1 MQARFLCASGKE
13 RDTVRL
19 LAIDGNSIMKRAFYG
34 IKVLTTRDG
43 TYTNAIY
50 GFLNILLKM
59 NEEVQPDAVAIAF
72 DLHAPTFRHKADEAY
87 KATRKGMPE
96 ELRQQ
101 VPVLKEILRDLGY
114 RLVECEGF
122 EADDILGTLSAACAG
137 QGDECVI
144 ATGDRDS
151 FQLIGEHV
159 QVRYASTR
167 FGKSESVLYDEE
179 KVQEVYGVRPK
190 QLIDVKALMGD
201 ASDNI
206 PGVAGIGEKT
216 ALALIQKFSTL
227 DGVYEHLDDPF
238 IKKGVRAKLEAG
250 KESAYHSRYLAEI
263 VLDAPVDTDPAGYT
277 VSKPNVQKV
286 RDTLSRLE
294 IFKLTE
300 KLLPDTALEETEQPV
315 QAQPMNPSPTLSV
328 AVNPSAEQLQDFLD
342 AGEYGVLYT
351 GSNTECDH
359 LILCSDTGL
368 LVLRHPD
375 EGNMRRV
382 LGHSRTKSYAF
393 DAKPLYRYSMEHGI
407 DFVPFSFLANL
418 AAYILNPSNTQY
430 ELERLCAQYQIHLP
444 SFEGYEYADELSRA
458 AGFLRLCRLMEEE
471 IEENGQRELLQDI
484 EQPLCEVLA
493 SMEYDGFLVDTQ
505 GVRDFGESLSGDID
519 RLESEIYEDAGYP
532 FNINSPKQLA
542 EVLFSKL
549 QLPARKKTKSGY
561 STNAEVLEE
570 LRPMHPIIDRIL
582 EYRKLV
588 KLKSTYVEGLI
599 KVAGPDGRIHTS
611 FNQTETRTGR
621 ISSTEPNLQNIPVRT
636 QLGREL
642 RRFFQA
648 AKGKRLVDADY
659 SQIELRVLAHIAKDE
674 NMIHAFENGEDIHT
688 RTACQVFGYTKE
700 TLPPLMRSRAKA
712 VNFGIVYGIGA
723 FSLSKDIGVS
733 VGEADKYIKD
743 YLSVFSGVKQYMED
757 TIEFGKEHGYVQ
769 TMYARRRYLPEL
781 ASKNKVTQAFGKRV
795 AMNTP
800 IQGSAA
806 DIIKVAMV
814 RVYRRLKEERLKARL
829 ILQVHD
835 ELIVEACEEDL
846 ERAQAVLGE
855 EMEYAANLL
864 VPLVVDIHSG
874 KTWYDAKA

>member
-1 MQARFLCASGKE
+1 MPFWYAARKGRGIL
-13 RDTVRL
+13 RL
-19 LAIDGNSIMKRAFYG
+19 LAIDGNSIMNRAFYG
-34 IKVLTTRDG
+34 IKVLTTKDG

-59 NEEVQPDAVAIAF
+59 KEEVEPDAVAIAF
-72 DLHAPTFRHKADEAY
+72 DLYAPTFRHKADDTY

-101 VPVLKEILRDLGY
+101 VPILKELLRDLGY

-122 EADDILGTLSAACAG
+122 EADDILGTLSAACEQA
-137 QGDECVI
+137 GDECVI

-151 FQLIGEHV
+151 LQLVREHV
-159 QVRYASTR
+159 HVRYATTR
-167 FGKSESVLYDEE
+167 FGKSESILYDED
-179 KVQEVYGVRPK
+179 KVWEVYGVRPE

-201 ASDNI
+201 TSDNI

-216 ALALIQKFSTL
+216 ALALVQKFGSL
-227 DGVYEHLDDPF
+227 DEVYNHLDDPF

-250 KESAYHSRYLAEI
+250 KDSAYHSRYLATI
-263 VLDAPVDTDPAGYT
+263 VLDAPIDVNLSDYMVG
-277 VSKPNVQKV
+277 KPNVQKV

-300 KLLPDTALEETEQPV
+300 KLLLETSDQDFSEQVALQEHEEEMLPV
-315 QAQPMNPSPTLSV
+315 TKNPSHQKLMEFFNT
-328 AVNPSAEQLQDFLD
+328 
-342 AGEYGVLYT
+342 GEYGVLYY

-359 LILCSDTGL
+359 LILCSDYEL
-368 LVLRHPD
+368 LVLEHPED
-375 EGNMRRV
+375 TLLQAVITQEGK
-382 LGHSRTKSYAF
+382 KSYTF
-393 DAKPLYRYSMEHGI
+393 DAKPIYRCCMEKGL
-407 DFVPFSFLANL
+407 DFIPFSFIANL

-430 ELERLCAQYQIHLP
+430 ELNRLCAQYQLHLP
-444 SFEGYEYADELSRA
+444 AFEGQDYAQELSSA
-458 AGFLRLCRLMEEE
+458 SGFLRLCRMMEQE
-471 IEENGQRELLQDI
+471 IEENGQQELLKEI

-493 SMEYDGFLVDTQ
+493 SMECDGFLVDVE
-505 GVRDFGESLSGDID
+505 GVRAFGKSLDGDIE
-519 RLESEIYEDAGYP
+519 RLQREIYEDAGYE

-542 EVLFSKL
+542 EVLFVKL
-549 QLPARKKTKSGY
+549 QLPAQKKTKSGY
-561 STNAEVLEE
+561 STNAEVLEY

-636 QLGREL
+636 ELGREL
-642 RRFFQA
+642 RRFFMA
-648 AKGKRLVDADY
+648 APGKQLADADY
-659 SQIELRVLAHIAKDE
+659 SQIELRVLAHIAQDK
-674 NMIHAFENGEDIHT
+674 NMIHAFETGEDIHT

-700 TLPPLMRSRAKA
+700 TLPPMMRSRAKA

-723 FSLSKDIGVS
+723 FSLSKDIGVT
-733 VGEADKYIKD
+733 VAEADRYIKD
-743 YLSVFSGVKQYMED
+743 YLSVFSGVKQYMDD
-757 TIEFGKEHGYVQ
+757 TIAYGKEHGYVQ

-814 RVYRRLKEERLKARL
+814 RVYRRLKQEQLQARL

-835 ELIVEACEEDL
+835 ELIVEANEEDL
-846 ERAQAVLGE
+846 ERAQEVLAQ
-855 EMEYAANLL
+855 EMEHAANLS
-864 VPLVVDIHSG
+864 VPLVVDIHNG

>member
-1 MQARFLCASGKE
+1 M
-13 RDTVRL
+13 
-19 LAIDGNSIMKRAFYG
+19 NRAFYG
-34 IKVLTTRDG
+34 IKVLTTKDG

-59 NEEVQPDAVAIAF
+59 KEEVAPDAVAIAF
-72 DLHAPTFRHKADEAY
+72 DLHAPTFRHKADDTY

-101 VPVLKEILRDLGY
+101 VPILKEILRDLGY

-122 EADDILGTLSAACAG
+122 EADDILGTLSAACEQVG
-137 QGDECVI
+137 SECVI

-151 FQLIGEHV
+151 LQLVREHV
-159 QVRYASTR
+159 HVRYATTR
-167 FGKSESVLYDEE
+167 FGKSESILYDED
-179 KVQEVYGVRPK
+179 KVWEVYGVKPK

-201 ASDNI
+201 TSDNI

-216 ALALIQKFSTL
+216 ALALIQRFGSL
-227 DGVYEHLDDPF
+227 DEVYDHLDDPF

-250 KESAYHSRYLAEI
+250 KDSAYHSRYLATI
-263 VLDAPVDTDPAGYT
+263 ILDAPIDTDLVGY
-277 VSKPNVQKV
+277 VVGEPHVQKV

-300 KLLPDTALEETEQPV
+300 KLLPAGIPNEPTAQEQPAEQEEPGFPVVKNPSLDKLEE
-315 QAQPMNPSPTLSV
+315 
-328 AVNPSAEQLQDFLD
+328 FLG
-342 AGEYGVLYT
+342 AGEYGVFYY
-351 GSNTECDH
+351 GSNTQCDH
-359 LILCSDTGL
+359 LILCSDCEL
-368 LVLRHPD
+368 LVLEQPEDLVIQRIV
-375 EGNMRRV
+375 GQR
-382 LGHSRTKSYAF
+382 GKKSYAF
-393 DAKPLYRYSMEHGI
+393 DAKPIYRYCMEKNI
-407 DFVPFSFLANL
+407 AFAPFSFIANL

-430 ELERLCAQYQIHLP
+430 EVERLCAQYQIHLP
-444 SFEGYEYADELSRA
+444 SFEGSDYAQELSAA

-471 IEENGQRELLQDI
+471 ISRNGQQALLTEI

-493 SMEYDGFLVDTQ
+493 SMEYDGFLVDVE
-505 GVRDFGESLSGDID
+505 GVRAFGESLDGDIE
-519 RLESEIYEDAGYP
+519 RLQGEIYEDAGYA

-542 EVLFSKL
+542 EVLFGKL
-549 QLPARKKTKSGY
+549 QLPAQKKTKSGY
-561 STNAEVLEE
+561 STNAEVLEY

-599 KVAGPDGRIHTS
+599 KVAGSDGRIHTS

-636 QLGREL
+636 ELGREL
-642 RRFFQA
+642 RRFFMA
-648 AKGKRLVDADY
+648 APGKRLADADY
-659 SQIELRVLAHIAKDE
+659 SQIELRVLAHIAQDK
-674 NMIHAFENGEDIHT
+674 NMIHAFETGEDIHT

-700 TLPPLMRSRAKA
+700 TLPPMMRSRAKA

-723 FSLSKDIGVS
+723 FSLSKDIGVT
-733 VGEADKYIKD
+733 VAEADRYIKD
-743 YLSVFSGVKQYMED
+743 YLNVFSGVKQYMDD
-757 TIEFGKEHGYVQ
+757 TIAYGKEHGYVQ

-814 RVYRRLKEERLKARL
+814 RVYQRLKEEKLKARL

-835 ELIVEACEEDL
+835 ELIVEADEEDL
-846 ERAQAVLGE
+846 ERAQQVLSQ
-855 EMEYAANLL
+855 EMEHAAALL
-864 VPLVVDIHSG
+864 VPLVVDIHCG

>member
-1 MQARFLCASGKE
+1 MPG
-13 RDTVRL
+13 RDTGRKGRGVLRL
-19 LAIDGNSIMKRAFYG
+19 LAIDGNSIMNRAFYG
-34 IKVLTTRDG
+34 IKVLTTKDG

-59 NEEVQPDAVAIAF
+59 KEEVAPDVVAIAF
-72 DLHAPTFRHKADEAY
+72 DLHAPTFRHKADDTY

-101 VPVLKEILRDLGY
+101 VPILKEILRDLGY

-122 EADDILGTLSAACAG
+122 EADDILGTLSAACEQSG
-137 QGDECVI
+137 NECVI

-151 FQLIGEHV
+151 LQLVREHV
-159 QVRYASTR
+159 HVRYATTR
-167 FGKSESVLYDEE
+167 FGKSESILYDEN
-179 KVQEVYGVRPK
+179 KVWEVYGVKPK

-216 ALALIQKFSTL
+216 ALALIQRFGSL
-227 DGVYEHLDDPF
+227 DEVYSHLDDPS

-250 KESAYHSRYLAEI
+250 KDSAYHSRYLATI
-263 VLDAPVDTDPAGYT
+263 VLDAPIDRDLSDYT
-277 VSKPNVQKV
+277 VGEPDVQKV

-300 KLLPDTALEETEQPV
+300 KLLPAGIPDEPSEKETSKEYGEKEIPV
-315 QAQPMNPSPTLSV
+315 IQNP
-328 AVNPSAEQLQDFLD
+328 AVEKLAGFLD
-342 AGEYGVLYT
+342 AGEYGVFYY
-351 GSNTECDH
+351 GNNTQCDR
-359 LILCSDTGL
+359 LILCSDCEL
-368 LVLRHPD
+368 LVLEQPEDLVIQRIV
-375 EGNMRRV
+375 GQR
-382 LGHSRTKSYAF
+382 GKKSYAF
-393 DAKPLYRYSMEHGI
+393 DAKPIYRYCMEKNI
-407 DFVPFSFLANL
+407 DFAPFSFIANL
-418 AAYILNPSNTQY
+418 AAYILNPGNTQY
-430 ELERLCAQYQIHLP
+430 EVERLCAQYQIRLP
-444 SFEGYEYADELSRA
+444 SFEGQEYAQELSSA

-471 IEENGQRELLQDI
+471 ISQNGQQALLTEI

-493 SMEYDGFLVDTQ
+493 SMEYDGFLVDVE
-505 GVRDFGESLSGDID
+505 GVRAFGESLDGDIE
-519 RLESEIYEDAGYP
+519 RLQGEIYEDAGYA
-532 FNINSPKQLA
+532 FNINSPKQLS
-542 EVLFSKL
+542 EVLFGKL
-549 QLPARKKTKSGY
+549 QLPAQKKTKSGY
-561 STNAEVLEE
+561 STNAEVLEY

-636 QLGREL
+636 ELGREL
-642 RRFFQA
+642 RRFFMA
-648 AKGKRLVDADY
+648 APGKCLADADY
-659 SQIELRVLAHIAKDE
+659 SQIELRVLAHIAQDE
-674 NMIHAFENGEDIHT
+674 NMIHAFETGEDIHA

-700 TLPPLMRSRAKA
+700 TLPPMMRSRAKA

-723 FSLSKDIGVS
+723 FSLSKDIGVT
-733 VGEADKYIKD
+733 VAEADRYIKD
-743 YLSVFSGVKQYMED
+743 YLNVFSGVKRYMDD
-757 TIEFGKEHGYVQ
+757 TIAYGREHGYVQ

-814 RVYRRLKEERLKARL
+814 RVYQRLKEEKLKARL

-835 ELIVEACEEDL
+835 ELIVEADKEDL
-846 ERAQAVLGE
+846 ERAQQVLAQ
-855 EMEYAANLL
+855 EMEHAANLL
-864 VPLVVDIHSG
+864 VPLVVDIHCG

>member
-1 MQARFLCASGKE
+1 M
-13 RDTVRL
+13 RL
-19 LAIDGNSIMKRAFYG
+19 LAIDGNSIMNRAFYG
-34 IKVLTTRDG
+34 IKVLTTKDG

-59 NEEVQPDAVAIAF
+59 KEEVQPDAVAIAF
-72 DLHAPTFRHKADEAY
+72 DLHAPTFRHKADDTY

-122 EADDILGTLSAACAG
+122 EADDILGTLSYACEREG
-137 QGDECVI
+137 NECVI

-151 FQLIGEHV
+151 LQLVREHV
-159 QVRYASTR
+159 HVRYATTR
-167 FGKSESVLYDEE
+167 FGKSESILYDEE
-179 KVQEVYGVRPK
+179 KVQEVYGIRPK

-216 ALALIQKFSTL
+216 ALALIQKFGSL
-227 DGVYEHLDDPF
+227 DEVYHHLDDPF

-250 KESAYHSRYLAEI
+250 KESAYHSQYLATI
-263 VLDAPVDTDPAGYT
+263 VLDAPIDTTLSDYT
-277 VSKPNVQKV
+277 VGTPNVQKV

-300 KLLPDTALEETEQPV
+300 KLLPDASEEDVPTQPQELEKSQIPV
-315 QAQPMNPSPTLSV
+315 QKNPSSSELS
-328 AVNPSAEQLQDFLD
+328 DFLEAD
-342 AGEYGVLYT
+342 EYGVLYFGT
-351 GSNTECDH
+351 QTQCDH
-359 LILCSDTGL
+359 LILCKDSQL
-368 LVLRHPD
+368 IVLEHPD
-375 EGNMRRV
+375 DETIKRIVN
-382 LGHSRTKSYAF
+382 HSGKKRYTF
-393 DAKPLYRYSMEHGI
+393 DAKPIYRYCMEKKM
-407 DFVPFSFLANL
+407 DFVPFSFIANL

-430 ELERLCAQYQIHLP
+430 ELDRLCAQYQLHLP
-444 SFEGYEYADELSRA
+444 TFEDTEYGKELTLA
-458 AGFLRLCRLMEEE
+458 AGFLRLCRMMEEE
-471 IEENGQRELLQDI
+471 IIENGQQVLLQEI

-493 SMEYDGFLVDTQ
+493 SMEYDGFLVDTV
-505 GVRDFGESLSGDID
+505 GVQEFGQNLDGDIE
-519 RLESEIYEDAGYP
+519 RLQGEIYEDAGYE

-542 EVLFSKL
+542 EVLFGKL
-549 QLPARKKTKSGY
+549 QLPAQKKTKSGY
-561 STNAEVLEE
+561 STNAEVLEY

-588 KLKSTYVEGLI
+588 KLKSTYVEGLL

-636 QLGREL
+636 ELGRQL
-642 RRFFQA
+642 RRFFMASQ
-648 AKGKRLVDADY
+648 GKQLVDADY
-659 SQIELRVLAHIAKDE
+659 SQIELRVLAHIAQDK
-674 NMIHAFENGEDIHT
+674 NMIHAFEEGEDIHT

-700 TLPPLMRSRAKA
+700 TLPPEMRSRAKA

-733 VGEADKYIKD
+733 VAEADRYIKD
-743 YLSVFSGVKQYMED
+743 YLSVFSGVKKYMED

-781 ASKNKVTQAFGKRV
+781 SSKNKVTQAFGKRV

-814 RVYRRLKEERLKARL
+814 RVYRRLKEEGLKARL

-835 ELIVEACEEDL
+835 ELIAEACEEDL
-846 ERAQAVLGE
+846 EKAKSVLAQ
-855 EMEYAANLL
+855 EMEHAAKLL
-864 VPLVVDIHSG
+864 VPLVVDVHTG

>member
-1 MQARFLCASGKE
+1 M
-13 RDTVRL
+13 RL
-19 LAIDGNSIMKRAFYG
+19 LAIDGNSIMNRAFYG
-34 IKVLTTRDG
+34 IKVLTTKDG

-72 DLHAPTFRHKADEAY
+72 DLHAPTFRHKADDTY
-87 KATRKGMPE
+87 KATRRGMPE

-122 EADDILGTLSAACAG
+122 EADDILGTLSAACTKN
-137 QGDECVI
+137 GDECVI

-151 FQLIGEHV
+151 FQLVGKNVH
-159 QVRYASTR
+159 VRYASTR
-167 FGKSESVLYDEE
+167 FGKSESILYDED
-179 KVQEVYGVRPK
+179 KVREVYGIKPK

-201 ASDNI
+201 SSDNI

-216 ALALIQKFSTL
+216 ALALIQQFASL

-250 KESAYHSRYLAEI
+250 KDCAYQSKYLATI
-263 VLDAPVDTDPAGYT
+263 VLDAPVDTNLSGYVVGEPDAT
-277 VSKPNVQKV
+277 KV

-294 IFKLTE
+294 IFKLTD
-300 KLLPDTALEETEQPV
+300 KLLPNALQGEG
-315 QAQPMNPSPTLSV
+315 SPPEPEKSEPRKPALPAT
-328 AVNPSAEQLQDFLD
+328 VNPSAAKLCEFLD

-351 GSNTECDH
+351 GTNTACDH
-359 LILCSDTGL
+359 LILCSDVQL
-368 LVLRHPD
+368 LVLEHPD
-375 EGNMRRV
+375 KAIIGTIMEHTG
-382 LGHSRTKSYAF
+382 TKSYAF
-393 DAKPLYRYSMEHGI
+393 DAKPIYRYCMEQGI
-407 DFVPFSFLANL
+407 AFAPFSFVANL

-430 ELERLCAQYQIHLP
+430 ELQRLCAQYQIHLP
-444 SFEGYEYADELSRA
+444 SFEGQTYAQELSLA
-458 AGFLRLCRLMEEE
+458 SGFLRLCRMMEEE
-471 IEENGQRELLQDI
+471 IEQNGQHDLLHDI

-493 SMEYDGFLVDTQ
+493 SMEYNGFLVDVQ
-505 GVRDFGESLSGDID
+505 GVRTFGESLDGDID
-519 RLESEIYEDAGYP
+519 RLQAEIYKDAGYE

-542 EVLFSKL
+542 QVLFEKL

-611 FNQTETRTGR
+611 FNQNQKRTGGN
-621 ISSTEPNLQNIPVRT
+621 SSSEPNLQNIPVRT
-636 QLGREL
+636 ELGREL
-642 RRFFQA
+642 RRFFKA
-648 AKGKRLVDADY
+648 AEGKRLVDADY
-659 SQIELRVLAHIAKDE
+659 SQIELRVLAHIAQDK

-688 RTACQVFGYTKE
+688 RTACQVFGYTEE

-733 VGEADKYIKD
+733 VGEADQYIKN
-743 YLSVFSGVKQYMED
+743 YLAVFSGVKQYMED
-757 TIEFGKEHGYVQ
+757 TIEYGKEHGYVQ
-769 TMYARRRYLPEL
+769 TIYARRRYLPEL

-814 RVYRRLKEERLKARL
+814 RVYRRLKEEKLKARL

-846 ERAQAVLGE
+846 ERARAVLGE
-855 EMEYAANLL
+855 EMEHAAKLL

-874 KTWYDAKA
+874 ATWYDAKA

>member
-1 MQARFLCASGKE
+1 MPG
-13 RDTVRL
+13 RDTGRKGRGVLRL
-19 LAIDGNSIMKRAFYG
+19 LAIDGNSIMNRAFYG
-34 IKVLTTRDG
+34 IKVLTTKDG

-59 NEEVQPDAVAIAF
+59 KEEVAPDAVAIAF
-72 DLHAPTFRHKADEAY
+72 DLHAPTFRHKADDTY

-101 VPVLKEILRDLGY
+101 VPILKEILRDLGY

-122 EADDILGTLSAACAG
+122 EADDILGTLSAACEQSG
-137 QGDECVI
+137 NECVI

-151 FQLIGEHV
+151 LQLVREHV
-159 QVRYASTR
+159 HVRYATTR
-167 FGKSESVLYDEE
+167 FGKSESILYDEN
-179 KVQEVYGVRPK
+179 KVWEVYGVKPK

-216 ALALIQKFSTL
+216 ALALIQRFGSL
-227 DGVYEHLDDPF
+227 DEVYSHLDDPS

-250 KESAYHSRYLAEI
+250 KDSAYHSRYLATI
-263 VLDAPVDTDPAGYT
+263 VLDAPIDRDLSDYT
-277 VSKPNVQKV
+277 VGEPDVQKV

-300 KLLPDTALEETEQPV
+300 KLLPAGIPDEPSEKETSKEYGEKEIPV
-315 QAQPMNPSPTLSV
+315 IQNP
-328 AVNPSAEQLQDFLD
+328 AVEKLAGFLD
-342 AGEYGVLYT
+342 AGEYGVFYY
-351 GSNTECDH
+351 GNNTQCDR
-359 LILCSDTGL
+359 LILCSDCEL
-368 LVLRHPD
+368 LVLEQPEDLVIQRIV
-375 EGNMRRV
+375 GQR
-382 LGHSRTKSYAF
+382 GKKSYAF
-393 DAKPLYRYSMEHGI
+393 DAKPIYRYCMEKNI
-407 DFVPFSFLANL
+407 DFAPFSFIANL
-418 AAYILNPSNTQY
+418 AAYILNPGNTQY
-430 ELERLCAQYQIHLP
+430 EVERLCAQYQIRLP
-444 SFEGYEYADELSRA
+444 SFEGQEYAQELSSA

-471 IEENGQRELLQDI
+471 ISQNGQQALLTEI

-493 SMEYDGFLVDTQ
+493 SMEYDGFLVDVE
-505 GVRDFGESLSGDID
+505 GVRAFGESLDGDIE
-519 RLESEIYEDAGYP
+519 RLQGEIYEDAGYA
-532 FNINSPKQLA
+532 FNINSPKQLS
-542 EVLFSKL
+542 EVLFGKL
-549 QLPARKKTKSGY
+549 QLPAQKKTKSGY
-561 STNAEVLEE
+561 STNAEVLEY

-636 QLGREL
+636 ELGREL
-642 RRFFQA
+642 RRFFMA
-648 AKGKRLVDADY
+648 APGKCLADADY
-659 SQIELRVLAHIAKDE
+659 SQIELRVLAHIAQDE
-674 NMIHAFENGEDIHT
+674 NMIHAFETGEDIHA

-700 TLPPLMRSRAKA
+700 TLPPMMRSRAKA

-723 FSLSKDIGVS
+723 FSLSKDIGVT
-733 VGEADKYIKD
+733 VAEADRYIKD
-743 YLSVFSGVKQYMED
+743 YLNVFSGVKRYMDD
-757 TIEFGKEHGYVQ
+757 TIAYGREHGYVQ

-814 RVYRRLKEERLKARL
+814 RVYQRLKEEKLKARL

-835 ELIVEACEEDL
+835 ELIVEADKEDL
-846 ERAQAVLGE
+846 ERAQQVLAQ
-855 EMEYAANLL
+855 EMEHAANLL
-864 VPLVVDIHSG
+864 VPLVVDIHCG